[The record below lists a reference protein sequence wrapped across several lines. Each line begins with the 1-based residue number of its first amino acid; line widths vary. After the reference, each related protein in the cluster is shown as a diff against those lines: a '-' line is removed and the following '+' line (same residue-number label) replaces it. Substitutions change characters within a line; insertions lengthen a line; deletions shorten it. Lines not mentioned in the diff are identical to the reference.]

1 MSVPY
6 YIGARQIAHR
16 LGLRS
21 PRVITRLIIRDALPV
36 YPRRCRNISG
46 KGWHTAYCI
55 SESAL
60 TAWELAKGQMFG
72 VELRKRAAIKQDLA
86 DRGLTNW
93 KKARAH
99 EVAA

>member
-6 YIGARQIAHR
+6 YIGAKQIAHR

-36 YPRRCRNISG
+36 YPRRCRNPSG
-46 KGWHTAYCI
+46 RGWHTSFCI

-60 TAWELAKGQMFG
+60 TAWELAKGQRFG
-72 VELRKRAAIKQDLA
+72 DELRKRAALKQDLA

-93 KKARAH
+93 KKPRTQ
-99 EVAA
+99 EVEA